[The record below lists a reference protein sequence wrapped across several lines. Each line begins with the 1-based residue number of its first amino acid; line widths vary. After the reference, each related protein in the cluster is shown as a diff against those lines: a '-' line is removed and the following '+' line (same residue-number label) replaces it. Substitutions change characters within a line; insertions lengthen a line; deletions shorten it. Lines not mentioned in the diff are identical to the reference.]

1 MEKSNESHK
10 KLLSPLGP
18 WFNSNNPQPPTQ
30 LRHSVYRCR
39 EPYVIFSGG
48 MPYDKASRTPSLTV
62 MHAKNTTV
70 LEMEHN
76 VVDFLTL
83 CSTPWNNGK
92 STFQFDPDTF
102 FSVLLSPA
110 D

>member
-1 MEKSNESHK
+1 MTVIYEFYYY
-10 KLLSPLGP
+10 L
-18 WFNSNNPQPPTQ
+18 F
-30 LRHSVYRCR
+30 R

-83 CSTPWNNGK
+83 CHTPWNSGQYI
-92 STFQFDPDTF
+92 QFIF
-102 FSVLLSPA
+102 VLNYCVVKILTVCNASLSLQTWLKHVL
-110 D
+110 